1 MVYLLSLRDKVDEY
15 KVLGRIA
22 FTATEYEEAKAEYL
36 RLLDIWY
43 REFEKDY
50 DNNNSKYYDSER
62 CLIARL
68 KQYVDDHLRFLTD
81 FRINFTNN
89 FAERGLRK
97 IKTKL
102 KIAGEFRNLKFAKYY
117 CDAISIIDAC
127 KKQNMNILET
137 IKSIFADKKI
147 IFAF

>member
-1 MVYLLSLRDKVDEY
+1 M
-15 KVLGRIA
+15 
-22 FTATEYEEAKAEYL
+22 
-36 RLLDIWY
+36 
-43 REFEKDY
+43 
-50 DNNNSKYYDSER
+50 
-62 CLIARL
+62 
-68 KQYVDDHLRFLTD
+68 RFLTD

-89 FAERGLRK
+89 FAEIGLRK